1 MIHDVRAGLLLALCG
16 FAILSV
22 GDAILKS
29 IEGEWTA
36 IAAGALRYTIGAV
49 ALSAILL
56 AKEGPT
62 GFKPRNPWL
71 QVFRGVSMGIST
83 ACFFSAI
90 FVMPLAEA
98 TALIFIA
105 PILTALLSKPLLG
118 EHVRSAVWIASVI
131 ALVGVAM
138 VLRPNLLTLGWQA
151 VLPLGAALFFSLTV
165 IANRASA
172 GTGSA
177 FSMQA
182 YMAMFAA
189 PVLVLFAVGG
199 YFSGIEQLKFGWPP
213 IDVVAKC
220 VTVAVTAS
228 TAHYLVYL
236 GTTKAGAATIAPMT
250 YVQLLVAI
258 ILGWFVFGDAPDAMT
273 LAGAA
278 VIVLGG
284 LYLWRDGRK
293 LSSTQA
299 R

>member
-1 MIHDVRAGLLLALCG
+1 
-16 FAILSV
+16 
-22 GDAILKS
+22 
-29 IEGEWTA
+29 
-36 IAAGALRYTIGAV
+36 
-49 ALSAILL
+49 
-56 AKEGPT
+56 
-62 GFKPRNPWL
+62 
-71 QVFRGVSMGIST
+71 MGIST

-98 TALIFIA
+98 TALVFIA
-105 PILTALLSKPLLG
+105 PILTSLLSKPLLG
-118 EHVRSAVWIASVI
+118 EHVRSSVWIASLI

-182 YMAMFAA
+182 YMAIFAA
-189 PVLVLFAVGG
+189 PVLVLFAAAG

-213 IDVVAKC
+213 FDVVAKC

-258 ILGWFVFGDAPDAMT
+258 ILGWFVFGDVPDAMT

-293 LSSTQA
+293 LSSTQT